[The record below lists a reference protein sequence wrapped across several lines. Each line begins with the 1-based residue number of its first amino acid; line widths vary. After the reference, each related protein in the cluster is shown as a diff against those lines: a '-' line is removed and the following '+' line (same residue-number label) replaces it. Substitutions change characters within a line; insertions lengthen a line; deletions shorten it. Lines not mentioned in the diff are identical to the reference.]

1 MNLRNKL
8 IFLLAPLIIIPIL
21 AVSFVSYDK
30 LYEAAENRLTTHVV
44 TLLEQISRHTI
55 NDERVAKAN
64 LNILAEHPLL
74 KQYSLLDSE
83 SLRYEIFLPS
93 ILALFEN
100 LQKNNPHYIEV
111 KFITPDGFED
121 AYWGSVGTDNIN
133 ESIKKE
139 WYFKELIDLKEKDKS
154 FFILDKNSGEYALL
168 VVHKIFIRNEAVDAY
183 EAKPKIRGYL
193 SLLLSLADLKN
204 EINKN
209 IIGETGFLTVVTSEG
224 IPVLMPSKITMQ
236 DINQLSELFTENIV
250 LNNRR
255 RSSSIS
261 IDNSLIFAFWRNL
274 TSGTKLV
281 GILPEKDLV
290 NDGYELSKTVFI
302 ITLVAIVAA
311 VVLVLASLQFL
322 IIRPLDKLSL
332 AVTKIKNGELDI
344 DININQRDEIGLLAN
359 SFLEMS
365 HNLKLSNEVLRVS
378 HQRLKLQR
386 QYSPLAVIEWN
397 VDFEL
402 LDCNPAAE
410 HLFGYS
416 RDEVVG
422 LHITDK
428 IFPGGAREMVNET
441 LGSLVDNNEGVHSIN
456 ENITKDGKFVLCE
469 WHNTPMVDDNGNIIG
484 ITSLINDISERQKNE
499 ERLRQ
504 SQKVDAIGKLT
515 GGVAHDFNNM
525 LGVILGFSELLKLSL
540 SEQSAEQNQYCDE
553 IMVAAERSKK
563 LTSQL
568 LEYARKAP
576 SIEVEI
582 VLNDLLSDIRT
593 MLEKTLTPSIKL
605 IMDLE
610 DNLWSVM
617 TDKSRTESAIL
628 NICINSMHAM
638 PEGGELTIRSSTLTL
653 SKNDSL
659 LIDATPGDYVL
670 LSICDTGEGM
680 SEDVQNKIFDPFFTT
695 KETYGSGLG
704 LSQVFG
710 FIEQSRGKIRVS
722 SALGK
727 GTCLDLYFPRFLTED
742 KNIIET
748 EKVED
753 KITEMDEPPSGDET
767 ILIVDDEEALLDHSE
782 LILTSYGYTVLRAES
797 AKEALRV
804 LKKYPVDLM
813 ITDVIM
819 PERNGYQLAEEV
831 ERLYPKVK
839 IQIVSGFDGENQ
851 TSLFNES
858 LVKKRLQKPVPSN
871 DLLIT
876 IRNLLDEVSLK

>member
-1 MNLRNKL
+1 MNLRNKI

-21 AVSFVSYDK
+21 AVGFVSYNK
-30 LYEAAENRLTTHVV
+30 LYETAENRLTTHIV

-74 KQYSLLDSE
+74 KQYSLLDDE
-83 SLRYEIFLPS
+83 SLRYEVLLPS
-93 ILALFEN
+93 ILTLFEN
-100 LQKNNPHYIEV
+100 LLKNMPSYLEV

-121 AYWGSVGTDNIN
+121 AYWSSVGTDNIN
-133 ESIKKE
+133 ESIAKE
-139 WYFKELIDLKEKDKS
+139 WYFKELINLKENDKS
-154 FFILDKNSGEYALL
+154 FIIFDDNSGEHALL
-168 VVHKIFIRNEAVDAY
+168 VIHKMFIRNEAVDAY
-183 EAKPKIRGYL
+183 EVKPKLRGYL
-193 SLLLSLADLKN
+193 AILLSLADLKN

-209 IIGETGFLTVVTSEG
+209 IIGESGFLTVVTSEG
-224 IPVLMPSKITMQ
+224 DPILMPSKITKQ
-236 DINQLSELFTENIV
+236 DVKQLSSLFTENID
-250 LNNRR
+250 LNKSS
-255 RSSSIS
+255 RSSSIT
-261 IDNSLIFAFWRNL
+261 IDDSLIFTFWRNL
-274 TSGTKLV
+274 TSGIKLV
-281 GILPEKDLV
+281 GVLPEKDLV
-290 NDGYELSKTVFI
+290 NDGYELRKTVFL
-302 ITLVAIVAA
+302 ITLIAIVVA
-311 VVLVLASLQFL
+311 VVLVLALLRFL
-322 IIRPLDKLSL
+322 IMRPLDKLSN
-332 AVTKIKNGELDI
+332 AVTKIKNGELDV
-344 DININQRDEIGLLAN
+344 DINIHQRDEIGLLAN
-359 SFLEMS
+359 SFSEMS
-365 HNLKLSNEVLRVS
+365 HNLKVSNEVLRVS
-378 HQRLKLQR
+378 HQRLMLQR
-386 QYSPLAVIEWN
+386 KYSPLAVIEWN

-416 RDEVVG
+416 KDEVIG

-441 LGSLVDNNEGVHSIN
+441 LESLIDNNDGVHSVN
-456 ENITKDGKFVLCE
+456 ENITKGGKLILCE
-469 WHNTPMVDDNGNIIG
+469 WHNTPMVDDDGNVIG
-484 ITSLINDISERQKNE
+484 ITSLIDDISERQKNE
-499 ERLRQ
+499 DRLRQ
-504 SQKVDAIGKLT
+504 AQKIDAIGKLT
-515 GGVAHDFNNM
+515 GGIAHDFNNM

-553 IMVAAERSKK
+553 IMIAAERAKK

-582 VLNDLLSDIRT
+582 DLNDLLSDIRN

-610 DNLWSVM
+610 DNLWLVM
-617 TDKSRTESAIL
+617 VDKSRTESAIL

-638 PEGGELTIRSSTLTL
+638 PEGGELTLRTSTLTL
-653 SKNDSL
+653 SKDDSL

-680 SEDVQNKIFDPFFTT
+680 SQDVQNKIFDPFFTT

-710 FIEQSRGKIRVS
+710 FVEQSRGKIHVS
-722 SALGK
+722 SELGK
-727 GTCLDLYFPRFLTED
+727 GTCLDIYLPRLLTED
-742 KNIIET
+742 KNIIESKT
-748 EKVED
+748 VEEK
-753 KITEMDEPPSGDET
+753 INEMDEPPSGDET
-767 ILIVDDEEALLDHSE
+767 ILLVDDEEALLEHSE
-782 LILTSYGYTVLRAES
+782 LILTAYGYTVLRAES
-797 AKEALRV
+797 AKEALGV

-819 PERNGYQLAEEV
+819 PETNGYQLAEEV

-839 IQIVSGFDGENQ
+839 IQIVSGFDGESQ
-851 TSLFNES
+851 ASLFNES
-858 LVKKRLQKPVPSN
+858 LANKRLQKPVSSN

-876 IRNLLDEVSLK
+876 VRNLLDEVSLK